1 MNAERTMVEFGEC
14 MRDGRQHGGL
24 QQQFPSNGAAGIAKM
39 VLRAGVDERAPLETK
54 PRLGIVLG
62 TGMGS
67 LVDRI
72 QEKRA
77 VNFSELGWLPLA
89 TAIGHAGQLVW
100 GQVEG
105 QSVVMLQGRVHAYE
119 GQPVEM
125 LYRGVELFSALGIK
139 NVLLTNASGGLMPDL
154 EIGEI
159 VILSDHIDFV
169 RNIFDAEYITRTNRL
184 VYDESLSNEAVLAAQ
199 AAGHRCRRGVYA
211 YCLGPN
217 YETRA
222 EYRMLK
228 MLGAD
233 VVGMSTVPEVIV
245 ARSFGMRV
253 VAASVVTNLADSID
267 CEERQPIVGEDV
279 CQTAASATSGI
290 WEIVRKLL
298 SET

>member
-1 MNAERTMVEFGEC
+1 
-14 MRDGRQHGGL
+14 
-24 QQQFPSNGAAGIAKM
+24 
-39 VLRAGVDERAPLETK
+39 
-54 PRLGIVLG
+54 
-62 TGMGS
+62 
-67 LVDRI
+67 
-72 QEKRA
+72 
-77 VNFSELGWLPLA
+77 
-89 TAIGHAGQLVW
+89 
-100 GQVEG
+100 
-105 QSVVMLQGRVHAYE
+105 
-119 GQPVEM
+119 
-125 LYRGVELFSALGIK
+125 
-139 NVLLTNASGGLMPDL
+139 MPDL

-169 RNIFDAEYITRTNRL
+169 RNTFDARHITRTNPC
-184 VYDESLSNEAVLAAQ
+184 VYDDVLSTEAVLAAR

-233 VVGMSTVPEVIV
+233 VVGMSTVPEVVV

-267 CEERQPIVGEDV
+267 CDERQPIVGEDV
-279 CQTAASATSGI
+279 CQTAASATSGM
-290 WEIVRKLL
+290 WEIVRKIL

>member
-1 MNAERTMVEFGEC
+1 MVQVGER
-14 MRDGRQHGGL
+14 MRDGKQHGNL
-24 QQQFPSNGAAGIAKM
+24 QQQFPSNSAASIASM
-39 VLRAGVDERAPLETK
+39 VLHTGVDERAPLETK

-67 LVDRI
+67 LVDHV

-100 GQVEG
+100 GKVEG

-139 NVLLTNASGGLMPDL
+139 NVLLTNASGGLTSDL
-154 EIGEI
+154 AVGEI

-169 RNIFDAEYITRTNRL
+169 RNTFDARHITRTNPC
-184 VYDESLSNEAVLAAQ
+184 VYDDALSTEAVRAAR

-233 VVGMSTVPEVIV
+233 VVGMSTVPEVVV

-267 CEERQPIVGEDV
+267 CDERQPIVGEDV
-279 CQTAASATSGI
+279 CQTAASATSGM
-290 WEIVRKLL
+290 WEIVRKIL

>member
-1 MNAERTMVEFGEC
+1 MVEVGKR
-14 MRDGRQHGGL
+14 MRDGRQDGDL
-24 QQQFPSNGAAGIAKM
+24 QQHFPLNSAAGIAEM
-39 VLRAGVDERAPLETK
+39 VLHAGVDERAPLKTK

-67 LVDRI
+67 LVDHI

-89 TAIGHAGQLVW
+89 TATGHAGQLVW
-100 GQVEG
+100 GKVES

-139 NVLLTNASGGLMPDL
+139 TVLLTNASGGLTSDL
-154 EIGEI
+154 VVGEI
-159 VILSDHIDFV
+159 VLLSDHIDFV
-169 RNIFDAEYITRTNRL
+169 RNTFAAEHIMRINAD
-184 VYDESLSNEAVLAAQ
+184 VYDDVLSTEAVLAAQ
-199 AAGHRCRRGVYA
+199 MAGHRCRRGVYA

-233 VVGMSTVPEVIV
+233 VVGMSTVPEVIA

-253 VAASVVTNLADSID
+253 VAASVVTNLADLIY

-279 CQTAASATSGI
+279 YQTAASATSGM

>member
-1 MNAERTMVEFGEC
+1 MVEIFDR
-14 MRDGRQHGGL
+14 MRDGEQQIGARQPV
-24 QQQFPSNGAAGIAKM
+24 PSHAAKVIARK
-39 VLRAGVDERAPLETK
+39 VLRTGFEDKVPLATK
-54 PRLGIVLG
+54 PCLGIVLG

-67 LVDRI
+67 LVDHLE
-72 QEKRA
+72 EKMT
-77 VNFSELGWLPLA
+77 VDFSELGWLPSA
-89 TAIGHAGQLVW
+89 TAIGHAGRLVW
-100 GQVEG
+100 GHVEN

-125 LYRGVELFSALGIK
+125 LYRGIELFAALGIEQ
-139 NVLLTNASGGLMPDL
+139 VLLTNASGGLTSDL
-154 EIGEI
+154 VVGEI

-169 RNIFDAEYITRTNRL
+169 RNALAAEYLKTNGSH
-184 VYDESLSNEAVLAAQ
+184 VYDELLSAGAVRTAQ
-199 AAGHRCRRGVYA
+199 VAGHRCRRGIYA

-253 VAASVVTNLADSID
+253 VAASVVTNLADSMD
-267 CEERQPIVGEDV
+267 SEDRQPTDGEDV
-279 CQTAASATSGI
+279 CQTAASATNGV
-290 WEIVRKLL
+290 WTIVRELL
-298 SET
+298 GEI